1 MGVTASMSV
10 SLIRE
15 DELAG
20 LIACHHYSG
29 PHQVSFIVRETA
41 EFLGQALSWHVAAFE
56 AREAA
61 ERAFQ
66 TQRSES
72 AIVNALAIARSI
84 PEGLCTTALLDL
96 VGASGASLVYESRVH
111 HLGTVPSSEN
121 ARRIFKAI
129 EPEPGAWVSATDK
142 LSDRIADAE
151 AWDDV
156 CAGAMALEISR
167 ELGEYVVWYRPA
179 TDRTVDWAGDP
190 RKFEVHD
197 DAGAPRLSPRGFFA
211 LWRETV
217 RGRSLPWEPW
227 QIDAA
232 LNLRRVLV
240 SGIRRRADELRVLN
254 DQLAEADRI
263 KDEFLAT
270 VGHEL
275 RTPLNAMLGWIHILR
290 QQDETLGSN
299 RPGADDLSRRTRA
312 FETVERNARA
322 QSQLIDD
329 LLDVSRIVAG
339 KLTLSVRPVELGG
352 LVEGAIDALRP
363 AAEAK
368 RIKIQSALDS
378 TATILGDTQRLQQ
391 VAANLLSNAI
401 KFTPRDGRVRI
412 FVERRDSSVD
422 LTVADSGQG
431 IPAAFL
437 PHVFERFRQADS
449 TVARKASG
457 LGLGLAIVRHI
468 VELHGGT
475 VAVES
480 EGEGHGATFTVRLPL
495 SVAARRDVPP
505 PYAGQRKLHCPPELA
520 HLRILVVDDEP
531 DSREMLRT
539 LLEECEAQVAT
550 APSAAAALEIV
561 ARFQPHV
568 IVSDVGMPGVDGYA
582 FIEELRR
589 RPAEAGGRIPA
600 VALTAHARVED
611 RARALYAGFNNHVP
625 KPVEPLELFAVLS
638 ALVTRDAR

>member
-84 PEGLCTTALLDL
+84 PEGLCTTALMDL

-142 LSDRIADAE
+142 LSDRIADAD

-156 CAGAMALEISR
+156 CAGAMALEISASSASTS
-167 ELGEYVVWYRPA
+167 VWYRPA

-197 DAGAPRLSPRGFFA
+197 DAGAPRLSPRGSFA

-227 QIDAA
+227 QIEAA

-254 DQLAEADRI
+254 DQLARGGS
-263 KDEFLAT
+263 DEGR
-270 VGHEL
+270 VPGD
-275 RTPLNAMLGWIHILR
+275 G
-290 QQDETLGSN
+290 
-299 RPGADDLSRRTRA
+299 RPRA
-312 FETVERNARA
+312 AH
-322 QSQLIDD
+322 
-329 LLDVSRIVAG
+329 
-339 KLTLSVRPVELGG
+339 
-352 LVEGAIDALRP
+352 
-363 AAEAK
+363 AAE
-368 RIKIQSALDS
+368 
-378 TATILGDTQRLQQ
+378 
-391 VAANLLSNAI
+391 
-401 KFTPRDGRVRI
+401 
-412 FVERRDSSVD
+412 
-422 LTVADSGQG
+422 
-431 IPAAFL
+431 
-437 PHVFERFRQADS
+437 
-449 TVARKASG
+449 
-457 LGLGLAIVRHI
+457 
-468 VELHGGT
+468 
-475 VAVES
+475 
-480 EGEGHGATFTVRLPL
+480 
-495 SVAARRDVPP
+495 
-505 PYAGQRKLHCPPELA
+505 
-520 HLRILVVDDEP
+520 
-531 DSREMLRT
+531 
-539 LLEECEAQVAT
+539 
-550 APSAAAALEIV
+550 
-561 ARFQPHV
+561 
-568 IVSDVGMPGVDGYA
+568 
-582 FIEELRR
+582 
-589 RPAEAGGRIPA
+589 
-600 VALTAHARVED
+600 
-611 RARALYAGFNNHVP
+611 
-625 KPVEPLELFAVLS
+625 
-638 ALVTRDAR
+638 RDARLDPHPAAAGRDAREQSPGGRRSRAGRGRSTRSNATPAPSRS